1 MTATAVDPLAENH
14 VARLG
19 GELFGRH
26 LVAVEAAGV
35 LLLVALIGAI
45 AVVSRGEAALAGDT
59 TTTRPAADRS
69 SAR

>member
-1 MTATAVDPLAENH
+1 MVDPLAENH

-45 AVVSRGEAALAGDT
+45 AVVSRGEAAH
-59 TTTRPAADRS
+59 AADASATRAPSAGRS
-69 SAR
+69 AIR

>member
-1 MTATAVDPLAENH
+1 

-45 AVVSRGEAALAGDT
+45 AVVSRGDEAVALEHRPPRGD
-59 TTTRPAADRS
+59 AAR
-69 SAR
+69 